1 MNIKNKVLS
10 KSNSY
15 NFYKDGYEEY
25 KKQNNSIL
33 DKNSKLKEENSKLK
47 EENSKLK
54 KQYSK
59 LNEEYKYFSNARRLE
74 SLAASFCNKNF
85 YNYSFR
91 EDFPDKLN
99 NFLKNFPQESR
110 NDAMQIILRAY
121 AVYLINYH
129 DTLFTNEELKLQ
141 DEYIEFSNKN
151 VSGNEICGFKFSD
164 QSYNKHCFMNEFSQ
178 KDLEYIGNKDIID
191 AGAYIGDSSLA
202 FTKLTSS
209 NVHAFEPFEESFNK
223 MLENIS
229 LNDVNNIVPVK
240 SSLSDINGEEKIY
253 LSGDN
258 VQGIT
263 SDENVRLY
271 DKVFK
276 IKTMTID
283 NYVQENDLN
292 VGFIKVDVEGAEQRL
307 LKGAIETIKS
317 QKPFLI
323 LSIYHN
329 PSDFFEI
336 KPWIEKLGLGY
347 NFKITKERPWTFL
360 ADTVLEC
367 RPY

>member
-1 MNIKNKVLS
+1 MTFKNKILS

-15 NFYKDGYEEY
+15 NFYKTEYQKYKQKYESTSEEY
-25 KKQNNSIL
+25 N
-33 DKNSKLKEENSKLK
+33 KLKDENDKLIEK
-47 EENSKLK
+47 YNELD
-54 KQYSK
+54 
-59 LNEEYKYFSNARRLE
+59 EEYKYFSNARRLE
-74 SLAASFCNKNF
+74 SLASSFCNKKF
-85 YNYSFR
+85 YDYSFR
-91 EDFPDKLN
+91 EDFPSKLN
-99 NFLKNFPQESR
+99 DFLKNFPKESR
-110 NDAMQIILRAY
+110 NDAMHLILRAY

-129 DTLFTNEELKLQ
+129 DTLFTKEELKLQ

-151 VSGNEICGFKFSD
+151 VSGNEICGFKFTD
-164 QSYNKHCFMNEFSQ
+164 QSYNKHCFMNEFSDD
-178 KDLEYIGNKDIID
+178 DLEYISNKDIID

-202 FTKLTSS
+202 FTKLTSA
-209 NVHAFEPFEESFNK
+209 NVHAFEPFEESYNT
-223 MLENIS
+223 MLENIK
-229 LNDVNNIVPVK
+229 LNDVDNIVPVK

-253 LSGDN
+253 LSGNN

-263 SDENVRLY
+263 SDENFRKY
-271 DKVFK
+271 DKSFT

-307 LKGAIETIKS
+307 LKGAMETIKS
-317 QKPFLI
+317 QKPLLI

-329 PSDFFEI
+329 PADFFEI
-336 KPWIEKLGLGY
+336 KPLIEKLDLGY
-347 NFKITKERPWTFL
+347 SFKISKERPWTFL

>member
-1 MNIKNKVLS
+1 MNLKNKILS
-10 KSNSY
+10 KSNSF
-15 NFYKDGYEEY
+15 NFYKNEYQKYKQKYESTL
-25 KKQNNSIL
+25 KKYDELKNNNKI
-33 DKNSKLKEENSKLK
+33 LKEENNKLCG
-47 EENSKLK
+47 EYGKLDG
-54 KQYSK
+54 
-59 LNEEYKYFSNARRLE
+59 EYKYFSNLRRLE
-74 SLAASFCNKNF
+74 SLAASFCNKKF

-91 EDFPDKLN
+91 EDFPLKLN
-99 NFLKNFPQESR
+99 EFLKDLPKESR
-110 NDAMQIILRAY
+110 NDAMQLILRAY
-121 AVYLINYH
+121 AVYLINYQ
-129 DTLFTNEELKLQ
+129 DTLFTDEELKLQ

-151 VSGNEICGFKFSD
+151 VSGNEICGFKFTD
-164 QSYNKHCFMNEFSQ
+164 QSYNKHCFMNEFSD
-178 KDLEYIGNKDIID
+178 KDLEYMCNKDIID

-202 FTKLTSS
+202 FTKLTSA

-223 MLENIS
+223 MLENIK
-229 LNDVNNIVPVK
+229 LNDVDNIVPVN
-240 SSLSDINGEEKIY
+240 SSLSDRNGEEKIY
-253 LSGDN
+253 LSGNN

-263 SDENVRLY
+263 SDKNIRRY
-271 DKVFK
+271 DSVFN

-283 NYVQENDLN
+283 NYVLENDLN

-307 LKGAIETIKS
+307 LKGAIETIKT

-336 KPWIEKLGLGY
+336 KPWIEKLDLGY

>member
-1 MNIKNKVLS
+1 MTLKNKILS

-15 NFYKDGYEEY
+15 NYYKTEYQKYKQKYESAF
-25 KKQNNSIL
+25 KKCN
-33 DKNSKLKEENSKLK
+33 KLKDENNKLK
-47 EENSKLK
+47 DENN
-54 KQYSK
+54 K
-59 LNEEYKYFSNARRLE
+59 LNEEYKYVSNLRRLE

-91 EDFPDKLN
+91 EDFPFRLYD
-99 NFLKNFPQESR
+99 FLKNFPKESR
-110 NDAMQIILRAY
+110 NDVMHLILRAY
-121 AVYLINYH
+121 AVYLINQK
-129 DTLFTNEELKLQ
+129 TLFTDEELRLQ

-151 VSGNEICGFKFSD
+151 VSGNEICGFKFTD
-164 QSYNKHCFMNEFSQ
+164 QTYNKHCFMNDFSE
-178 KDLEYIGNKDIID
+178 KDLEYMGNKDIID
-191 AGAYIGDSSLA
+191 AGAYIGDSSLS
-202 FTKLTSS
+202 FSKLTLA

-223 MLENIS
+223 MIKNIK

-240 SSLSDINGEEKIY
+240 ASLSDKNGEEKIY
-253 LSGDN
+253 LAGDN

-263 SDENVRLY
+263 SNENFRRY
-271 DKVFK
+271 DKAFT

-283 NYVQENDLN
+283 KYVQENNLN

-317 QKPFLI
+317 QKPFLL

-336 KPWIEKLGLGY
+336 KPWIEKLDLGY
-347 NFKITKERPWTFL
+347 NFKISKERPWTFL

>member
-1 MNIKNKVLS
+1 MNIKNKLLL

-15 NFYKDGYEEY
+15 NFYKKGYEKYKKQNDAILKENSELKKENSKVKEEY
-25 KKQNNSIL
+25 KKIN
-33 DKNSKLKEENSKLK
+33 D
-47 EENSKLK
+47 
-54 KQYSK
+54 
-59 LNEEYKYFSNARRLE
+59 EYKYFSNLRRLE
-74 SLAASFCNKNF
+74 SLASSFCNRNF
-85 YNYSFR
+85 YNYSFSD
-91 EDFPDKLN
+91 DFPLKLN
-99 NFLKNFPQESR
+99 DFLKNFPKEDR
-110 NDAMQIILRAY
+110 NDAMHIILRAY

-129 DTLFTNEELKLQ
+129 DTLFTDEELKLQ
-141 DEYIEFSNKN
+141 DEYIEFSNNN
-151 VSGNEICGFKFSD
+151 VSGNEICGFKFTD

-178 KDLEYIGNKDIID
+178 KDLKFMADKDIID

-202 FTKLTSS
+202 LTRFTSA

-223 MLENIS
+223 MLNNIKI
-229 LNDVNNIVPVK
+229 NDVNNIVPVK
-240 SSLSDINGEEKIY
+240 ASLSDMNGEEKIY

-263 SDENVRLY
+263 SDENFRRY
-271 DKVFK
+271 DKSFT

-283 NYVQENDLN
+283 SYVQENNLN
-292 VGFIKVDVEGAEQRL
+292 VGFIKVDIEGAEQRL

-317 QKPFLI
+317 QKPLLS

-336 KPWIEKLGLGY
+336 KPWIENLDLGY
-347 NFKITKERPWTFL
+347 TFKISKERPWTFL